1 MSPLAEHD
9 DSGSITPSG
18 RFARMESSLQR
29 IEDKLDTKAEH
40 AEIKLLEQR
49 VTSLERIDSNR
60 VAAAEALLTEKLTT
74 AAAVKEV
81 ADMRYRT
88 LGWVV
93 GTVTVLNVAI
103 AGVLAFTNLVN
114 GASPP

>member
-1 MSPLAEHD
+1 MTEHD
-9 DSGSITPSG
+9 NSGGITPSG
-18 RFARMESSLQR
+18 RFARIETTLQR
-29 IEDKLDTKAEH
+29 IEDKLDGKAEN
-40 AEIKLLEQR
+40 AEIRILEVR

-60 VAAAEALLTEKLTT
+60 VAAAEALLAEKLTT

-93 GTVTVLNVAI
+93 GIVTTLNIVIGAVL
-103 AGVLAFTNLVN
+103 LFVN
-114 GASPP
+114 FVKVPT

>member
-1 MSPLAEHD
+1 MTEHD
-9 DSGSITPSG
+9 DSGGITPSG

-29 IEDKLDTKAEH
+29 IEDKLDSKAEA
-40 AEIKLLEQR
+40 AEIKVLEQR

-60 VAAAEALLTEKLTT
+60 VAAAEALLAEKLTT

-93 GTVTVLNVAI
+93 GIVSTLNVV
-103 AGVLAFTNLVN
+103 GGGFLVVTNFVR
-114 GASPP
+114 AP